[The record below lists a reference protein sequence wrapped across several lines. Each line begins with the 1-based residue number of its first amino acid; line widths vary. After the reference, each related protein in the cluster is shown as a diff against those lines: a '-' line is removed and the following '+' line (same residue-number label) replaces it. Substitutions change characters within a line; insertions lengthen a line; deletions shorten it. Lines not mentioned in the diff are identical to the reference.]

1 MRKAVFFAL
10 IAVMLPSYAVAKK
23 TTYIVTNHRFNY
35 VKLVELSAKDVSK
48 LGGITQP
55 KDIDEAKMRAVLK
68 TVKMSRR
75 HLFSKEIDSQ
85 EVFDDS
91 SINYL
96 APALSKAFRDAKDN
110 EKVVF
115 SYLMKNPFFII
126 RNDRLNLGSAWI
138 HDNELNIKFDKLYA
152 KVTGNTDARGNEAK
166 AVANSRGVR
175 IDLEY
180 GPGQQA
186 GDKDPEVLIVDL
198 NHDFETEA
206 AAIAS
211 AEQTEKEE
219 KANKKKSKKEV
230 AKAEQTAPA
239 ASPAATPAQTATQGD
254 DVKARLEK
262 LEQLKN
268 DKLITN
274 KEYQEKKK
282 EILKDL

>member
-10 IAVMLPSYAVAKK
+10 IAVMLPSYAIAKK

-180 GPGQQA
+180 GPGQAA
-186 GDKDPEVLIVDL
+186 GEKDPEVLVVDL
-198 NHDFETEA
+198 NHDFEPDA

-211 AEQTEKEE
+211 AEQAEKDA
-219 KANKKKSKKEV
+219 KSKKKSKKEV
-230 AKAEQTAPA
+230 AKAEAAASAAAAPA
-239 ASPAATPAQTATQGD
+239 ATTAQGD
-254 DVKARLEK
+254 DVKGRLEK